1 MWIARDLE
9 DDSIWLY
16 KSKPVKDGKS
26 FMFNPIDD
34 LDDVIELKY
43 IDKGLHALFGI
54 DNLTFENS
62 PIELEVKVKQK

>member
-1 MWIARDLE
+1 
-9 DDSIWLY
+9 
-16 KSKPVKDGKS
+16 
-26 FMFNPIDD
+26 MFNPIDD